1 MALVPH
7 SVWPRPA
14 APVAKRRVPPAVP
27 VAPPAPPDEDPAPPA
42 YGRAAA
48 APCPPAAP
56 ARRVGMP
63 AAPAEGLTAR
73 KKLSDAYGLWRACLS
88 AGCRR
93 AGFCQADLGCACLIE
108 QRDKLD
114 LEGLRR
120 GLAAGG
126 RAVEPEAAA
135 PLPGPARRRRS
146 AARRKAQR
154 YSSSLPSHL

>member
-7 SVWPRPA
+7 SVWPRPGPA
-14 APVAKRRVPPAVP
+14 APQRSRPPVPN
-27 VAPPAPPDEDPAPPA
+27 APPEPEPSAEDSAPPA
-42 YGRAAA
+42 YGRVAA

-73 KKLSDAYGLWRACLS
+73 RKLSDAYGLWRACLS

-126 RAVEPEAAA
+126 RVVEPEEA
-135 PLPGPARRRRS
+135 PPPGPARRRRS
-146 AARRKAQR
+146 AARRKVQR

>member
-1 MALVPH
+1 MALVPN

-14 APVAKRRVPPAVP
+14 APVTTRRVPAAVP
-27 VAPPAPPDEDPAPPA
+27 VAPPAPPDEDSAPPA
-42 YGRAAA
+42 YGRVAA

-56 ARRVGMP
+56 TRRVGMP

-88 AGCRR
+88 ACCRR

-126 RAVEPEAAA
+126 RAVQPEEA